1 MQWDQMC
8 DYFSIFGHLI
18 QWYLPNSIRNLP
30 LFNLTDG
37 QLGHV
42 VRERVDVVGQ
52 QEGPEQEATDGS
64 EGAHA
69 VHEPDVDGGRVSLDV
84 IVDVGR
90 AQGEEGRAT
99 AAEKELGHHEDE
111 DGQGRGLG
119 RLLDAVVLPVVLVVV
134 RGQRWWGQAWN
145 KKNYPLALGS
155 IF

>member
-1 MQWDQMC
+1 M
-8 DYFSIFGHLI
+8 
-18 QWYLPNSIRNLP
+18 PNSIRKLP

-90 AQGEEGRAT
+90 AEREEGGSPT
-99 AAEKELGHHEDE
+99 AQKQLCDHEDE
-111 DGQGRGLG
+111 DGEGGRFG
-119 RLLDAVVLPVVLVVV
+119 RLLDAIVLPVVLVVV
-134 RGQRWWGQAWN
+134 WSKRRR
-145 KKNYPLALGS
+145 
-155 IF
+155 